1 MTLPAPLAA
10 APAPAAHRAGGIAFM
25 VLALAC
31 FGVLDTITQG
41 ISALVPVVM
50 VLWVRYVLQT
60 VLTVGMLGPRLGW
73 RLVRTGRPGLQVLR
87 GLLLMTCSSIAFFSL
102 RVMPVGEF
110 TAIVMLTPLLLTV
123 VAAVALHERISWL
136 RWACVLG
143 GLAGT
148 LGVIR
153 PGAGLFQWATLL
165 PLLLVVCNTA
175 FQVLTSRLTRTE
187 DPGTTHFWTGC
198 VGLLATSAALPLAWT
213 ALPPS
218 IWAALLLIGSF
229 GALGHFLLIMAY
241 SRAPVAVLTPYLY
254 LQIAFAAAGGWLAF
268 GHVPDGWSL
277 SGIALIAGCGVFG
290 TWLTGREVLARRDR
304 REAQSTLEAIA
315 GADVR

>member
-1 MTLPAPLAA
+1 MTLPVPLAT
-10 APAPAAHRAGGIAFM
+10 APTAHRVGGIGFM

-50 VLWVRYVLQT
+50 VLWVRYALQT
-60 VLTVGMLGPRLGW
+60 VLTVGMLGRRLGW

-87 GLLLMTCSSIAFFSL
+87 GSLLMTCSALAIVSL

-148 LGVIR
+148 LLVIR
-153 PGAGLFQWATLL
+153 PGAELFRWATLL
-165 PLLLVVCNTA
+165 PLLLVVCNTG
-175 FQVLTSRLTRTE
+175 FQVITSRLAQTE
-187 DPGTTHFWTGC
+187 DPGTMHFWTGC

-268 GHVPDGWSL
+268 GHVPDSWSL

-290 TWLTGREVLARRDR
+290 TWLTGREVLARQNR

-315 GADVR
+315 GADAR